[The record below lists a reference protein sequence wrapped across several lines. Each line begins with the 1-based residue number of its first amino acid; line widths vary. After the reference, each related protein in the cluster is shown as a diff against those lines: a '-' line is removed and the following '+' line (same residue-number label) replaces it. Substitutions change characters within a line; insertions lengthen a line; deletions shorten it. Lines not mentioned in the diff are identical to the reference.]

1 MIELS
6 DIRFAWPDAPAIL
19 DGVSL
24 SVREGEKRVLLGANG
39 SGKSTLLKLL
49 NGLVQPQSGSYRYG
63 GEEVTPARLKGGA
76 FTRRFRSEVVLLFQ
90 HPEAM
95 LFNPT
100 VRDEIAYGPR
110 QLGFADAEARADR
123 WLAALGLTPLADKAP
138 FALSGGQKQ
147 KVALAAILALDP
159 RVLLLDEPVSSL
171 DPRASG
177 WLVDFLLD
185 CGKTVVVSTH
195 NLSMATEL
203 GERCLVLGE
212 GGRPLYDGPLPEA
225 LHDRA
230 LLESANLVHRHRH
243 RHDGDTHAYMHAHT
257 HAHDW
262 ESSR

>member
-1 MIELS
+1 MIELA
-6 DIRFAWPDAPAIL
+6 DIRFAWPDAPPVL

-24 SVREGEKRVLLGANG
+24 SVREGEKLVLLGANG
-39 SGKSTLLKLL
+39 SGKSTLLKLM

-76 FTRRFRSEVVLLFQ
+76 WARRFRSEVVLLFQ

-110 QLGFADAEARADR
+110 QLGFADAEARTAR
-123 WLAALGLTPLADKAP
+123 WAAALGLLPLLDKAP

-147 KVALAAILALDP
+147 KVALAAILALEP

-212 GGRPLYDGPLPEA
+212 GGRPLYDGPLQEA

-230 LLESANLVHRHRH
+230 LLESADLVHRHRH
-243 RHDGDTHAYMHAHT
+243 RHDGVEHAHT
-257 HAHDW
+257 HTHDW

>member
-1 MIELS
+1 MIELA
-6 DIRFAWPDAPAIL
+6 DIRYAWPDAPPVL

-24 SVREGEKRVLLGANG
+24 GVREGEKLVLLGANG
-39 SGKSTLLKLL
+39 SGKSTLLKLM
-49 NGLVQPQSGSYRYG
+49 NGLVTPQAGQFRYC
-63 GEEVTPARLKGGA
+63 GEDVTPAGLKGGA
-76 FTRRFRSEVVLLFQ
+76 FARRFRSEVVLLFQ

-110 QLGFADAEARADR
+110 QLGLADAEARAAR
-123 WLAALGLTPLADKAP
+123 WMAVLGLDAIADKAP

-147 KVALAAILALDP
+147 KVALAAILALEP

-177 WLVDFLLD
+177 WLVDYLLD
-185 CGKTVVVSTH
+185 CGKTVVTSTH
-195 NLSMATEL
+195 NLSMAAEL
-203 GERCLVLGE
+203 GERALMLGE
-212 GGRPLYDGPLPEA
+212 GGRVLYDGPLREA
-225 LHDRA
+225 LRDRA

-243 RHDGDTHAYMHAHT
+243 RHDGVEHAHT
-257 HAHDW
+257 HSHDW

>member
-1 MIELS
+1 MIAL
-6 DIRFAWPDAPAIL
+6 DGIRYAWPDAPPVL

-24 SVREGEKRVLLGANG
+24 SVREGEKLVLLGANG
-39 SGKSTLLKLL
+39 SGKSTLLKLM
-49 NGLVQPQSGSYRYG
+49 NGLVTPQAGQFRYC
-63 GEEVTPARLKGGA
+63 GEVVTPARLKGGA
-76 FTRRFRSEVVLLFQ
+76 FARRFRSEVVLLFQ

-110 QLGFADAEARADR
+110 QLGFADAEARATR
-123 WLAALGLTPLADKAP
+123 WMAVLGLTQLADKAP

-147 KVALAAILALDP
+147 KVALAAILALEP

-177 WLVDFLLD
+177 WLVDYLLD

-203 GERCLVLGE
+203 GERGLVLGE
-212 GGRPLYDGPLPEA
+212 GGRVLYDGPLQEA
-225 LHDRA
+225 LRDRA

-243 RHDGDTHAYMHAHT
+243 RHGGVEHAHT
-257 HAHDW
+257 HSHDW

>member
-1 MIELS
+1 MIELA
-6 DIRFAWPDAPAIL
+6 DIRYAWPDAPPVL

-24 SVREGEKRVLLGANG
+24 GVREGEKLVLLGANG
-39 SGKSTLLKLL
+39 SGKSTLLKLM
-49 NGLVQPQSGSYRYG
+49 NGLVVPQAGRFSYC
-63 GEEVTPARLKGGA
+63 GEAVTPARLKDGA
-76 FTRRFRSEVVLLFQ
+76 FARRFRSEVVLLFQ

-110 QLGFADAEARADR
+110 QLGLADTEARADR
-123 WLAALGLTPLADKAP
+123 WLAALGLEALADKAP

-185 CGKTVVVSTH
+185 CGKTVIVSTH

-203 GERCLVLGE
+203 GERALVLGE
-212 GGRPLYDGPLPEA
+212 DGRVLYDGPLQAA
-225 LHDRA
+225 LRDRA
-230 LLESANLVHRHRH
+230 LLEAANLVHRHRH
-243 RHDGDTHAYMHAHT
+243 RHGGIEHVHSHG
-257 HAHDW
+257 HDW

>member
-1 MIELS
+1 MIELT
-6 DIRFAWPDAPAIL
+6 DIRFAWPDTPPVL

-24 SVREGEKRVLLGANG
+24 SVREGEKLVLLGANG
-39 SGKSTLLKLL
+39 SGKSTLLKLM
-49 NGLVQPQSGSYRYG
+49 NGLVQPQSGAYRYG
-63 GEEVTPARLKGGA
+63 GEEVTPACLKGGA
-76 FTRRFRSEVVLLFQ
+76 WARRFRSEVVLLFQ

-100 VRDEIAYGPR
+100 VRDEVAYGPR
-110 QLGFADAEARADR
+110 QLGLADAEARAER
-123 WLAALGLTPLADKAP
+123 WMAALGLTPLSDKAP
-138 FALSGGQKQ
+138 FTLSGGQKQ
-147 KVALAAILALDP
+147 KVALAAILALEP

-185 CGKTVVVSTH
+185 CGKTVIVSTH

-212 GGRPLYDGPLPEA
+212 GGRPLYDGPLREA

-243 RHDGDTHAYMHAHT
+243 DGVEHAHT
-257 HAHDW
+257 HTHDW

>member
-1 MIELS
+1 MIEVEAATVLLPNGRKLLDDLS
-6 DIRFAWPDAPAIL
+6 FRLAA
-19 DGVSL
+19 
-24 SVREGEKRVLLGANG
+24 GEKAVLLGANG

-49 NGLVQPQSGSYRYG
+49 NGLVQPQSGAYRYG
-63 GEEVTPARLKGGA
+63 GEEVTPARLKSGEW
-76 FTRRFRSEVVLLFQ
+76 TRRFRSEVVLLFQ

-110 QLGFADAEARADR
+110 QLGFADAEARAER

-147 KVALAAILALDP
+147 KVALAAILSLDP

-243 RHDGDTHAYMHAHT
+243 RHDGVEHAHT

>member
-6 DIRFAWPDAPAIL
+6 DIRFAWPEAPPVL
-19 DGVSL
+19 DGLSL
-24 SVREGEKRVLLGANG
+24 RVREGEKLVLLGANG

-49 NGLVQPQSGSYRYG
+49 NGLVAPQAGTYRYC
-63 GEEVTPARLKGGA
+63 GEEIGPARLKEAA
-76 FTRRFRSEVVLLFQ
+76 FARRFRSEVVLLFQ

-100 VRDEIAYGPR
+100 VRDEVAYGPR
-110 QLGFADAEARADR
+110 RLGLPDAEARAER
-123 WLAALGLTPLADKAP
+123 WLAALGLGALAERPP

-147 KVALAAILALDP
+147 KVALAAILALEP
-159 RVLLLDEPVSSL
+159 RLLLLDEPVSSL

-195 NLSMATEL
+195 NLSMAAEL
-203 GERCLVLGE
+203 GERALVLGE
-212 GGRPLYDGPLPEA
+212 GGRLLHDGPLQAA
-225 LHDRA
+225 LRDRA
-230 LLESANLVHRHRH
+230 LLEAANLVHRHRH
-243 RHDGDTHAYMHAHT
+243 RHDGVEHAHT
-257 HAHDW
+257 HSHDW

>member
-6 DIRFAWPDAPAIL
+6 DIRFAWPDAPPVL
-19 DGVSL
+19 DGASL
-24 SVREGEKRVLLGANG
+24 SLRAGEKVVLLGANG
-39 SGKSTLLKLL
+39 CGKSTLLKLL
-49 NGLVQPQSGSYRYG
+49 NGLVQPQSGEYRYD
-63 GEEVTPARLKGGA
+63 GETVTPARLRGGEWA
-76 FTRRFRSEVVLLFQ
+76 RRFRAEVVLLFQ

-110 QLGFADAEARADR
+110 QLGLAEAEARVAL
-123 WLAALGLTPLADKAP
+123 WAAALGLAPLLDQAP

-159 RVLLLDEPVSSL
+159 RVLLLDEPTASL
-171 DPRASG
+171 DPRACG

-195 NLSMATEL
+195 NLSMAAEL
-203 GERCLVLGE
+203 GERGIVLGE
-212 GGRPLYDGPLPEA
+212 HGKVLFDGAIQEVLG
-225 LHDRA
+225 DRG
-230 LLESANLVHRHRH
+230 LLESAGLLHRHRH
-243 RHDGDTHAYMHAHT
+243 RHGGVEHAHS

>member
-1 MIELS
+1 MIEL
-6 DIRFAWPDAPAIL
+6 DGIRYAWPDTPPAL

-24 SVREGEKRVLLGANG
+24 RVREGEKLVLLGANG

-49 NGLVQPQSGSYRYG
+49 NGLVTPQAGDYRYD
-63 GEEVTPARLKGGA
+63 GEEVTPARLESGA
-76 FTRRFRSEVVLLFQ
+76 WARRFRSEVVLLFQ

-95 LFNPT
+95 LFTPT

-110 QLGFADAEARADR
+110 QLGLADAEARAGR
-123 WLAALGLTPLADKAP
+123 WLAALGLDALAGKAP

-147 KVALAAILALDP
+147 KVALAAILALEP
-159 RVLLLDEPVSSL
+159 RLLLLDEPVASL

-185 CGKTVVVSTH
+185 CGKTVIVSTH
-195 NLSMATEL
+195 NLSMAAEL

-212 GGRPLYDGPLPEA
+212 GGRPLYDGPLQAA
-225 LHDRA
+225 LRDRA
-230 LLESANLVHRHRH
+230 LLEAANLVHRHRH
-243 RHDGDTHAYMHAHT
+243 RHDGGTHAYLHAHT

>member
-1 MIELS
+1 MIELT
-6 DIRFAWPDAPAIL
+6 DIRFAWPDTPPVL

-24 SVREGEKRVLLGANG
+24 SVREGEKLVLLGANG
-39 SGKSTLLKLL
+39 SGKSTLLKML
-49 NGLVQPQSGSYRYG
+49 NGLVKPQSGAYRYG

-76 FTRRFRSEVVLLFQ
+76 WARRFRSEVVMLFQ

-110 QLGFADAEARADR
+110 QLGLSDAEGRAGR
-123 WLAALGLTPLADKAP
+123 WMAALGLEGLADKAP
-138 FALSGGQKQ
+138 FTLSGGQKQ
-147 KVALAAILALDP
+147 KLALAAILALDP

-185 CGKTVVVSTH
+185 CGKTVIVSTH

-203 GERCLVLGE
+203 GERGLVLGE
-212 GGRPLYDGPLPEA
+212 GGRVLFDGA
-225 LHDRA
+225 LADALRDRA

-243 RHDGDTHAYMHAHT
+243 RHDGVEHAHT
-257 HAHDW
+257 HSHDW

>member
-1 MIELS
+1 MIEL
-6 DIRFAWPDAPAIL
+6 DGIRFAWPDSPPAL

-24 SVREGEKRVLLGANG
+24 SVREGEKLVLLGANG
-39 SGKSTLLKLL
+39 SGKSTLLKLM
-49 NGLVQPQSGSYRYG
+49 NGLIAPQAGQFRYC
-63 GEEVTPARLKGGA
+63 GEEVTPARLKRGA
-76 FTRRFRSEVVLLFQ
+76 FARRFRSEVVLLFQ

-110 QLGFADAEARADR
+110 QLGLPDAGARAAR
-123 WLAALGLTPLADKAP
+123 WMAALGIEALADKAP

-147 KVALAAILALDP
+147 KVALAAILALEP
-159 RVLLLDEPVSSL
+159 RLLLLDEPVSSL
-171 DPRASG
+171 DPRACG

-195 NLSMATEL
+195 NLSMASEL
-203 GERCLVLGE
+203 GERALVLGE
-212 GGRPLYDGPLPEA
+212 GGRVLYDGPLRQA
-225 LHDRA
+225 LHDQA

-243 RHDGDTHAYMHAHT
+243 RHDGVEHAHT
-257 HAHDW
+257 HTHDW

>member
-1 MIELS
+1 MIELA
-6 DIRFAWPDAPAIL
+6 DIRFAWPDTAAVL

-24 SVREGEKRVLLGANG
+24 SVREGEKLVLLGANG
-39 SGKSTLLKLL
+39 CGKSTLLKLL
-49 NGLVQPQSGSYRYG
+49 NGLVAPQAGGYRYD
-63 GEEVTPARLKGGA
+63 GEDVTPAKLKGGA
-76 FTRRFRSEVVLLFQ
+76 FARRFRSEVVLLFQ

-95 LFNPT
+95 LFSPT

-110 QLGFADAEARADR
+110 QLGLADTEARADR
-123 WLAALGLTPLADKAP
+123 WLAALGLEALADKAP

-185 CGKTVVVSTH
+185 CGKTVIVSTH

-203 GERCLVLGE
+203 GERALVLGE
-212 GGRPLYDGPLPEA
+212 DGRALYDGPLQAA
-225 LHDRA
+225 LRDRA
-230 LLESANLVHRHRH
+230 LLEAANLVHRHRH
-243 RHDGDTHAYMHAHT
+243 GGIEHVHSHG
-257 HAHDW
+257 HDW

>member
-1 MIELS
+1 MIEL
-6 DIRFAWPDAPAIL
+6 DNIRYAWPDSPPIL

-24 SVREGEKRVLLGANG
+24 SVREGEKLVLLGANG
-39 SGKSTLLKLL
+39 SGKSTLLNLM
-49 NGLVQPQSGSYRYG
+49 NGLVQPQSGAYRYG

-76 FTRRFRSEVVLLFQ
+76 WARRFRSEVVLLFQ

-110 QLGFADAEARADR
+110 QLGLSDAEGRAGH
-123 WLAALGLTPLADKAP
+123 WMAALGLEGLADKAP
-138 FALSGGQKQ
+138 FTLSGGQKQ
-147 KVALAAILALDP
+147 KLALAAILALDP

-185 CGKTVVVSTH
+185 CGKTVIVSTH
-195 NLSMATEL
+195 NLSMAMEL
-203 GERCLVLGE
+203 GERGLVLGE
-212 GGRPLYDGPLPEA
+212 GGRVLFDGA
-225 LHDRA
+225 LADALRDRA

-243 RHDGDTHAYMHAHT
+243 RHDGVEHAHT
-257 HAHDW
+257 HSHDW

>member
-6 DIRFAWPDAPAIL
+6 DIRFAWPDASPVL

-24 SVREGEKRVLLGANG
+24 RMREGEKLVLLGANG

-49 NGLVQPQSGSYRYG
+49 NGLVAPQAGRFRYL
-63 GEEVTPARLKGGA
+63 GEEVTPTRLKQGA
-76 FTRRFRSEVVLLFQ
+76 FARRFRSEVVLLFQ

-95 LFNPT
+95 LFSPT

-110 QLGFADAEARADR
+110 QLGFADAETRAER
-123 WLAALGLTPLADKAP
+123 WLAALGLAPLADKAP

-147 KVALAAILALDP
+147 KVALAAILALEP

-185 CGKTVVVSTH
+185 CGKTVIVSTH
-195 NLSMATEL
+195 NLSMAMEL

-212 GGRPLYDGPLPEA
+212 GGRPLYDGPLQEA
-225 LHDRA
+225 LRDRP
-230 LLESANLVHRHRH
+230 LLESANLMHRHRH
-243 RHDGDTHAYMHAHT
+243 RHGGVEHAHT

>member
-1 MIELS
+1 MIELT
-6 DIRFAWPDAPAIL
+6 DIRYAWPESAPVL

-24 SVREGEKRVLLGANG
+24 SVREGEKLVLLGANG

-49 NGLVQPQSGSYRYG
+49 NGLVQPQAGQFRYC
-63 GEEVTPARLKGGA
+63 GEAVTPARLRGGA
-76 FTRRFRSEVVLLFQ
+76 FARRFRSEVVLLFQ

-110 QLGFADAEARADR
+110 QLGLADAEARAAR
-123 WLAALGLTPLADKAP
+123 WMAVLGLEAFADKAP

-147 KVALAAILALDP
+147 KVALAAILALEP
-159 RVLLLDEPVSSL
+159 RVLLLDEPVSGL

-185 CGKTVVVSTH
+185 CGKTVIVSTH
-195 NLSMATEL
+195 NLSMASEL
-203 GERCLVLGE
+203 GERGLVLGE
-212 GGRPLYDGPLPEA
+212 GGRPLYDGPLAEA
-225 LHDRA
+225 LRDRA
-230 LLESANLVHRHRH
+230 LLETANLVHRHRH
-243 RHDGDTHAYMHAHT
+243 RHGGVEHAHT
-257 HAHDW
+257 HSHDW

>member
-6 DIRFAWPDAPAIL
+6 GIRYAWPEARPVL
-19 DGVSL
+19 DGISL
-24 SVREGEKRVLLGANG
+24 ALHEGEKLVLLGANG

-49 NGLVQPQSGSYRYG
+49 NGLVAPQRGHYRYR
-63 GEEVTPARLKGGA
+63 GEEISPQRLKSGA
-76 FTRRFRSEVVLLFQ
+76 LARRFRSEVVLLFQ

-95 LFNPT
+95 LFNPS

-110 QLGFADAEARADR
+110 QLGLADAEERTDR
-123 WLAALGLTPLADKAP
+123 WLAALGLEDLASNAP
-138 FALSGGQKQ
+138 YTLSGGQKQ
-147 KVALAAILALDP
+147 KVALAAILVLEP

-195 NLSMATEL
+195 NLSMAAEL
-203 GERCLVLGE
+203 GERALVLGD
-212 GGRPLYDGPLPEA
+212 GGKTLYDGPLPEA
-225 LHDRA
+225 LRDRP
-230 LLESANLVHRHRH
+230 LLAAANLSHVHRH
-243 RHDGDTHAYMHAHT
+243 RHDGRMHVHR
-257 HAHDW
+257 HVHDG